1 MLNKISY
8 NIQKILSNT
17 KNKENKTKK
26 NKIKT
31 NSKSKIKENS
41 KNKKSLLSNKKKN
54 SKKVSQQNN
63 FSLLNNIN
71 NEHNNN
77 NSVRNNLL
85 SKNNKNNLQKLAL
98 KIINT
103 NKNIVLLKKNSF
115 DIWYNTEVKYPILVR
130 ECLKYKK
137 VDKIIERRF
146 IEDPFKL
153 DKEIKKNQQLTPEEY
168 KKFMVY
174 GGSFG
179 HNAPA
184 GNHKIDEQSFND
196 TFLMTNITPQEMVFN
211 SGLWVILENYCK
223 SLMKNKNINNI
234 NIFTGSFINKKN
246 TKLVNPN
253 KTSSSLKI
261 NIPTHM
267 YKIIICKHKEHSN
280 NIYINAYLMEN
291 RPSLINKDLQYMNM
305 GIFSVS
311 YKHICNVVGI
321 NLENLL
327 SYYNLN
333 PYQKKILPLSKIHYT
348 KYKLP
353 PILHL
358 QIHKNYY
365 FFKIIYA
372 KDLDDLETQWEE
384 CQKYESKFG
393 DLKYHKEYYEL
404 TKKRLNKDLE
414 QVFYKK

>member
-1 MLNKISY
+1 MHKFAINILRNK
-8 NIQKILSNT
+8 
-17 KNKENKTKK
+17 
-26 NKIKT
+26 
-31 NSKSKIKENS
+31 
-41 KNKKSLLSNKKKN
+41 
-54 SKKVSQQNN
+54 
-63 FSLLNNIN
+63 
-71 NEHNNN
+71 
-77 NSVRNNLL
+77 
-85 SKNNKNNLQKLAL
+85 
-98 KIINT
+98 
-103 NKNIVLLKKNSF
+103 KNIVLLKKKSF

-184 GNHKIDEQSFND
+184 GNHKIDAQSFND

-223 SLMKNKNINNI
+223 SLMKNKNIENI

-253 KTSSSLKI
+253 KTSTSMKI

-267 YKIIICKHKEHSN
+267 YKIIICKHKEHPN
-280 NIYINAYLMEN
+280 NIYINSYVMEN
-291 RPSLINKDLQYMNM
+291 RPSLINKDLEYMNM

-353 PILHL
+353 HILHL

-365 FFKIIYA
+365 FYKIIYA
-372 KDLDDLETQWEE
+372 KNLDDLETQWEE
-384 CQKYESKFG
+384 CQKHESKFG

-404 TKKRLNKDLE
+404 TKKRLKKGLE